1 MHAGLALM
9 INSGAPAVELRS
21 RHVFDASNEQ
31 SIRRSLFNAGRSP
44 TGFLTTSLSS
54 SSWIA
59 MRHRNQ
65 SWRYPPSAAKQ
76 DGVQLVW
83 CSKTFRG
90 GRCSAQ
96 EQQQTRANNVA
107 IGRKVRT
114 SAAITGGELKHW
126 IKYVAPDGLMV
137 EEFQSKPG
145 GKTSRNRRS
154 FGRTRLR
161 MAKEASNFQSN
172 LTNLRLFKRGK
183 KSKEITFYAKR
194 FMWVEPQG
202 KKSPQTK
209 CCQHTQL
216 AIL

>member
-1 MHAGLALM
+1 MRDDLQPVSWRRVFRHRHESPWGIETSHDVTHPALQ
-9 INSGAPAVELRS
+9 NRTASNL
-21 RHVFDASNEQ
+21 FDAARRFVAGVAVRKSNNKHGRTTLRLDE
-31 SIRRSLFNAGRSP
+31 RSE
-44 TGFLTTSLSS
+44 
-54 SSWIA
+54 
-59 MRHRNQ
+59 H
-65 SWRYPPSAAKQ
+65 
-76 DGVQLVW
+76 
-83 CSKTFRG
+83 
-90 GRCSAQ
+90 
-96 EQQQTRANNVA
+96 QQRL
-107 IGRKVRT
+107 R
-114 SAAITGGELKHW
+114 GGELKHW

>member
-1 MHAGLALM
+1 MRDDLQPVSWRRVFRHRHESPWGIETSHDVTHPALQ
-9 INSGAPAVELRS
+9 NRTASNL
-21 RHVFDASNEQ
+21 FDAARRFVAGVAVRKSNNKHGRTTLRLDE
-31 SIRRSLFNAGRSP
+31 RSE
-44 TGFLTTSLSS
+44 
-54 SSWIA
+54 
-59 MRHRNQ
+59 H
-65 SWRYPPSAAKQ
+65 
-76 DGVQLVW
+76 
-83 CSKTFRG
+83 
-90 GRCSAQ
+90 
-96 EQQQTRANNVA
+96 QQRL
-107 IGRKVRT
+107 R
-114 SAAITGGELKHW
+114 GGELKHC
-126 IKYVAPDGLMV
+126 
-137 EEFQSKPG
+137 KPG